1 MVQRFQHIDFM
12 RGIAALLVMFGHLRG
27 LLFQSQTELL
37 ANGYSLNLFSKAFY
51 LTTSL
56 GGQAVMIFFALSGY
70 LVGGKALTDL
80 LSGRFSWGRYM
91 ARRLT
96 RLWIV
101 ILPALLLTLF
111 FDKLGMFLTDG
122 RAYGGAFVETYNAG
136 PPASGLDHSWT
147 SFLGNLL
154 FLQKVHVAIFG
165 SNGPMWSLTN
175 EFWYYV
181 VAPLIV
187 FIFVGKAKWLNRFL
201 ALIVLGLLCLLL
213 PSWLLIGGLV
223 WALGGVMAWLGNKP
237 FLERFWTRLEVRLVS
252 LAIAFAAAG
261 CTVIPSIKLDLNVFG
276 LLFALTLPILARLP
290 DFGSW
295 YQKIARAC
303 SEISFTLYLT
313 HFPFMMFWTFL
324 FFAPD
329 RFLPEFQG
337 TLWFLGLAGVTLLW
351 AAAVWY
357 VFERHTDQLYAKTLS
372 WIDRLESRNIS

>member
-1 MVQRFQHIDFM
+1 MVDRFQHIDFM

-37 ANGYSLNLFSKAFY
+37 ANGYSLNFFVKVFY
-51 LTTSL
+51 LATSL

-70 LVGGKALTDL
+70 LVGGKALADL
-80 LSGRFSWGRYM
+80 LNGRFSWARYM

-111 FDKLGMFLTDG
+111 FDKLGMSLTDG
-122 RAYGGAFVETYNAG
+122 RAYSGAFVETYNAG
-136 PPASGLDHSWT
+136 PPANGLDHSWT
-147 SFLGNLL
+147 SFFGNLL
-154 FLQKVHVAIFG
+154 FLQKVHVPIFG

-187 FIFVGKAKWLNRFL
+187 FIMVGKANWLNRFFG
-201 ALIVLGLLCLLL
+201 LIVFGFLCLLL
-213 PSWLLIGGLV
+213 PSWLVFGGLV
-223 WALGGVMAWLGNKP
+223 WALGGVMAWLSNQP
-237 FLERFWTRLEVRLVS
+237 FLERFWTRLEVRLLA
-252 LAIAFAAAG
+252 LAIALVAAG

-276 LLFALTLPILARLP
+276 MLFAITLPVLARLP
-290 DFGSW
+290 DFGSL

-324 FFAPD
+324 FFAPE

-337 TLWFLGLAGVTLLW
+337 ALWFFALSCVTLLW
-351 AAAVWY
+351 AAVVWY
-357 VFERHTDQLYAKTLS
+357 LFERHTDQLYAKTLA
-372 WIDRLESRNIS
+372 WIERLESRKIS